1 MFDMIWPILVVV
13 AANVVYNI
21 CQKSMP
27 QNVNPFAS
35 LTVTYLVATLLS
47 GVIFLLSTGG
57 KNLVGEMKMVNWT
70 AFALGLGI
78 VFLEVGF
85 VYIYRNGWKVSTG
98 ALVAN
103 IVLSIVLL
111 VIGVVFYKDKVSL
124 KQVAGIVLCGA
135 GLILI
140 TV

>member
-21 CQKSMP
+21 CQKSTP

-35 LTVTYLVATLLS
+35 LTVTYVVAAVLS
-47 GVIFLLSTGG
+47 CAIFLISTGF
-57 KNLVGEMKMVNWT
+57 KNVTGELKQVNWT
-70 AFALGLGI
+70 ALVLGLGI
-78 VFLEVGF
+78 VFLELGF
-85 VYIYRNGWKVSTG
+85 IYIYRNGWNVSTG

-103 IVLSIVLL
+103 IVLSVALL
-111 VIGVVFYKDKVSL
+111 IIGVVFYKDKVSL
-124 KQVAGIVLCGA
+124 KQVAGIVMCGA

>member
-21 CQKSMP
+21 CQKSTP
-27 QNVNPFAS
+27 QKVNPFAS
-35 LTVTYLVATLLS
+35 LTVTYVVAAVLS
-47 GVIFLLSTGG
+47 CAIFLISTGF
-57 KNLVGEMKMVNWT
+57 KNVTGELKQVNWT
-70 AFALGLGI
+70 AFVLGLGI
-78 VFLEVGF
+78 VFLELGF
-85 VYIYRNGWKVSTG
+85 IYIYRNGWNVSTG

-103 IVLSIVLL
+103 IVLSVALL
-111 VIGVVFYKDKVSL
+111 IIGVVFYKDKVSL
-124 KQVAGIVLCGA
+124 KQVAGIVMCGA

>member
-21 CQKSMP
+21 CQKSTP

-35 LTVTYLVATLLS
+35 LTVTYVVAAALS
-47 GVIFLLSTGG
+47 CAIFLISTGF
-57 KNLVGEMKMVNWT
+57 KNVTGELEQVNWT
-70 AFALGLGI
+70 AFVLGLGI
-78 VFLEVGF
+78 VFLELGF
-85 VYIYRNGWKVSTG
+85 IYIYRNGWNVSTG

-103 IVLSIVLL
+103 IVLSVVLL
-111 VIGVVFYKDKVSL
+111 IIGVVFYKDKVSL
-124 KQVAGIVLCGA
+124 KQVAGIVMCGA